1 MIFSKMM
8 ELFIYDT
15 GKTGGKVALWKVIVS
30 CYNDVCNNR
39 NIKIEAYR
47 LLIRRY
53 VFYTKRT

>member
-1 MIFSKMM
+1 MTSVKLV
-8 ELFIYDT
+8 E
-15 GKTGGKVALWKVIVS
+15 KVALWKVIVS